1 MQRNILE
8 TLKYIKKYTLLY
20 LQNPESLEDMCIMSY
35 LKYLESEV
43 VTYIALTQS
52 KSRILK
58 GVAKRMLKVRNNSFL
73 YIFTCDIPTLNLFL
87 LADI

>member
-1 MQRNILE
+1 MLIFI
-8 TLKYIKKYTLLY
+8 YF
-20 LQNPESLEDMCIMSY
+20 QNAESLEDLCIMSY

-58 GVAKRMLKVRNNSFL
+58 GVAKRMLKVILMQPFICGILPLALAPTLTIFL
-73 YIFTCDIPTLNLFL
+73 YHRD
-87 LADI
+87 